1 MRVRILQFVLSIM
14 KVRLTRKLAEQIDGI
29 DLAGRAPGDLLDLS
43 PEQARLIVAEQWAIP
58 ERRVQETSTATRR
71 RVGDYPSTQTES

>member
-1 MRVRILQFVLSIM
+1 M

-29 DLAGRAPGDLLDLS
+29 DLEGRAPGDLLDLS

-58 ERRVQETSTATRR
+58 ERRVQETSTDTRR
-71 RVGDYPSTQTES
+71 RVDDYPLKPSG